1 MRKTVAWIFGAIAI
15 ALFLILGASGS
26 LPIWAGRAKHY
37 TELTFPP
44 LADVQLPEYERF
56 QLENGLVAYLI
67 EDRELPL
74 VSGRMLVRTG
84 DRLEPADKVGLAG
97 MVGSVMRASGTRSH
111 GPEELNQL
119 LEQRAAS
126 VETAI
131 STAAGSAGF
140 SALSEDLET
149 VFELFAEVIRQPR
162 FGAPQ
167 FELVKT
173 QLRGQIER
181 RNDDPD
187 GIASR
192 ELRKAIYGADSPYAR
207 TIESDTIA
215 AVSLEDL
222 SAFYRRYFTPER
234 SILGIIGDFDTEQMR
249 SLVETYFGDWHP
261 SPAALD
267 SGDSDPLPSVQQL
280 QSGKIAIADRP
291 QLTQSSVLMG
301 HLGGQ
306 LDDNDY
312 AALSVLNSVLN
323 GFGGRLFNEV
333 RSRQGLAYT
342 VFAAWSARYDYPGLF
357 LAGGQT
363 QTETT
368 AQFIRSV
375 RAELERLQSAPISAE
390 ELAYAKD
397 STLNS
402 FVFNFQDPSQTL
414 SRLLRYEYFDY
425 PEDFIFR
432 YRQAVEAVTA
442 ADVLR
447 VARDRLK
454 PEDMVTVV
462 VGQAN
467 AIESALTELSPDHSI
482 ERIELDATV
491 AIR

>member
-1 MRKTVAWIFGAIAI
+1 MGVRKTVARISGAIAI
-15 ALFLILGASGS
+15 ALALVVSVGWIV
-26 LPIWAGRAKHY
+26 PVWAERAKHY

-44 LADVQLPEYERF
+44 LPEIQIPEFERF
-56 QLENGLVAYLI
+56 QLDNGLVVYLI

-74 VSGRMLVRTG
+74 VAGQMLVRTG
-84 DRLEPADKVGLAG
+84 DRLEPAEKVGLARL
-97 MVGSVMRASGTRSH
+97 VGTVMRASGTRRH
-111 GPEELNQL
+111 APEDLNRL

-126 VETAI
+126 VETSI
-131 STAAGSAGF
+131 GVTTGSAGF
-140 SALSEDLET
+140 SALSEDIET
-149 VFELFAEVIRQPR
+149 VFKLFAESIREPR
-162 FGAPQ
+162 FRADQ
-167 FELVKT
+167 LELAKT

-192 ELRKAIYGADSPYAR
+192 ELQKAIYGPDSPYAR
-207 TIESDTIA
+207 TVELNTLDAIA
-215 AVSLEDL
+215 LPDL
-222 SAFYRRYFTPER
+222 RAFYRRYFAPNR
-234 SILGIIGDFDTEQMR
+234 SILGIIGDFDAANMR
-249 SLVETYFGDWHP
+249 SRVETYFADWKLYP
-261 SPAALD
+261 EAIALGQAGSPPAAMQLKR
-267 SGDSDPLPSVQQL
+267 GD
-280 QSGKIAIADRP
+280 IAIADRP

-306 LDDNDY
+306 LDDEDF

-342 VFAAWSARYDYPGLF
+342 VYAAWSARFDYPGLF

-368 AQFIRSV
+368 AQFIKAV
-375 RAELERLQSAPISAE
+375 RAELERLQTAPISAA

-414 SRLLRYEYFDY
+414 SRLLRYEYFGY
-425 PEDFIFR
+425 PEDFIFS
-432 YRQAVEAVTA
+432 YREAVEAVTA

-447 VARDRLK
+447 VARERLK
-454 PEDMVTVV
+454 PEELVTVV
-462 VGQAN
+462 VGNAS
-467 AIESALTELSPDHSI
+467 AIEPTLSELAPEGQI
-482 ERIELDATV
+482 EQIDLNAV
-491 AIR
+491 S